1 MKAKDLVEE
10 YLLSGHGAG
19 PGCAMP
25 VVKRGTW
32 VQSELM

>member
-19 PGCAMP
+19 PDCAMP
-25 VVKRGTW
+25 VVKRGT
-32 VQSELM
+32 